1 MKINSRRFLIASLAM
16 IVMMVAILFSAVTI
30 SSLVAHA
37 ASGTGTE
44 NDPYVVTTYAELRDL
59 MANAPTDGTTRYIK
73 LGGDITSS
81 DSNNDYALTLTNAN
95 QNVVLDLAGYTI
107 SRSPSVTLD
116 ETIVRAKEGTLTI
129 NDSVGTG
136 GISSNNNYINSVI
149 GLMADGLYN
158 DNGTIIINGGT
169 YTVDVSSSITS
180 YAVYQARGNLVINGG
195 KFTGGYGL
203 DSVSGNLTVYGGEF
217 YTTKYAAI
225 LLASITNGN
234 LYNLTAYGDVR
245 AQSGYNLWN
254 FIHDDGEVFVDGVK
268 QAKTETTK
276 FSGNKIVIKTD
287 VLDEI
292 WITATAP
299 VVGNSI
305 PNSID
310 VPYTSDYEIVEEYGN
325 QVIAWMVDGQPV
337 STDTFAAST
346 AYTLRVYVKVN
357 APTAFDFGAKVNGQ
371 PASLEFEVETM
382 EGYKYYWMEYT
393 FPATIDNMIPSAN
406 VTVTAPVAGET
417 ATGGKIFNSEKYNV
431 SIGWSTTAD
440 GSAAND
446 FNNQTFVAGNTYY
459 VDVYLVAEN
468 PYIFADGATVF
479 VNGTSYTSVWTIG
492 ADYKKYVAVYDIP
505 FTVPNA
511 ETYTVSFNANG
522 GTGSMPDETD
532 QLGGLALPECG
543 FTAPAGKQFKCW
555 AEGSASGD
563 QYAPNEEYDVT
574 GDVTFYAVWEELP
587 TFIVAYGP
595 GDGNGSTDFDYIYE
609 GATITLLAPADLG
622 FTAQE
627 GMRFAHW
634 KVCKDNASD
643 PNFVVKQPGD
653 QITITFETYIIAVW
667 EEIPHECVGVLQSG
681 QAATCTVNGWKDYY
695 QCSCGKNYEDANCT
709 KLISDLEAWKVGEGK
724 IVAEHTYGD
733 LIDENPA
740 VHTQT
745 ELQAGMRAHYHCSVC
760 GTYFD
765 SSKNETTVIA
775 LTIPAPTHSFGDW
788 IKDNEKHWKVCS
800 CGLKADEH
808 THNYTDSA
816 DMICNDCEYD
826 RTVPHTCGNG
836 TKQDGKAATC
846 TENGW
851 NDYFKCS
858 CGKIYTDAA
867 CTNEITSLEAWK
879 NGDGKIAASHSYGDL
894 VAKVDATCSQTG
906 MEAHYECSVCHT
918 LFDENKAVKT
928 ANELTIDIDANA
940 HTYGAWTS
948 NGDGTHTRVCGIN
961 ANHKETVACSGGTAT
976 CTEKAVCEV
985 CNTPYGNTAAH
996 QHGSEWHNNADEH
1009 WNECACGDKANTAPH
1024 ADEDKDG
1031 KCDVCDY
1038 AMGNAENPGENIES
1052 EKTGLS
1058 GGAIAGI
1065 AVGSV
1070 AGAAALGCGGFAIF
1084 WFVIKKKKFADLIA
1098 LFKKK

>member
-1 MKINSRRFLIASLAM
+1 MKINSRKFLITSLAM

-30 SSLVAHA
+30 SPLVAHA

-59 MANAPTDGTTRYIK
+59 MANAPTDGTIRYIK

-81 DSNNDYALTLTNAN
+81 DSNNDYALALTNAN

-203 DSVSGNLTVYGGEF
+203 DSVSGKLTVYGGEF

-337 STDTFAAST
+337 NTDTFAAST

-357 APTAFDFGAKVNGQ
+357 APTAFNFGAKVNGQ

-440 GSAAND
+440 GSAEND
-446 FNNQTFVAGNTYY
+446 FNNQTFAAGNTYY
-459 VDVYLVAEN
+459 VDVYLVAED
-468 PYIFADGATVF
+468 PYVFVEGATVF
-479 VNGTSYTSVWTIG
+479 VNGTSYTSVWTVG

-511 ETYTVSFNANG
+511 ETYTVSFDKNG
-522 GTGSMPDETD
+522 GTGSMLDETD
-532 QLGGLALPECG
+532 QFGGLVLPECG
-543 FTAPAGKQFKCW
+543 FTAPTGKQFKCW
-555 AEGSASGD
+555 AEGSTSGA
-563 QYAPNEEYDVT
+563 QYAPGEEYDVT
-574 GDVTFYAVWEELP
+574 GDVTFFAIWEDNLYQ
-587 TFIVAYGP
+587 V
-595 GDGNGSTDFDYIYE
+595 IY
-609 GATITLLAPADLG
+609 
-622 FTAQE
+622 
-627 GMRFAHW
+627 
-634 KVCKDNASD
+634 
-643 PNFVVKQPGD
+643 QPGEAGGSNEPFEYEAN
-653 QITITFETYIIAVW
+653 QTITFLDCDVLGYTREGFEFDYWSIRILGDNFTEVAQKRAGETYTLTTNIIAVAMW
-667 EEIPHECVGVLQSG
+667 KEIPHVCEGVLQSG
-681 QAATCTVNGWKDYY
+681 QGATCTVNGWKDYY
-695 QCSCGKNYEDANCT
+695 QCACGKYYEDENCT

-745 ELQAGMRAHYHCSVC
+745 VLQAGMRAHYHCSVC
-760 GTYFD
+760 DTYFD

-808 THNYTDSA
+808 THNYTDSS
-816 DMICNDCEYD
+816 DMTCNTCGYD
-826 RTVPHTCGNG
+826 RTVPHTHGNG
-836 TKQDGKAATC
+836 ALQSGQAATC

-851 NDYFKCS
+851 KDYFKCS

-879 NGDGKIAASHSYGDL
+879 NGDGKIAAGHSYGDL
-894 VAKVDATCSQTG
+894 VAKVDATCSATG
-906 MEAHYECSVCHT
+906 MSAHYECSVCHT

-948 NGDGTHTRVCGIN
+948 NGDGTHSRVCGIN
-961 ANHKETVACSGGTAT
+961 ANHKETVACYGGTAT

-996 QHGSEWHNNADEH
+996 SHGSEWHNNADEH
-1009 WNECACGDKANTAPH
+1009 WNECACGDKANVAPH
-1024 ADEDKDG
+1024 ADEDNDG

-1038 AMGNAENPGENIES
+1038 AMGNAENPSENIES

-1070 AGAAALGCGGFAIF
+1070 AVAGLGGFSLF

>member
-1 MKINSRRFLIASLAM
+1 MKINSRNFLIASLTM

-30 SSLVAHA
+30 SPLVAHA

-203 DSVSGNLTVYGGEF
+203 DSVSGKLTVYGGEF

-225 LLASITNGN
+225 LLASITSGN

-276 FSGNKIVIKTD
+276 FSGNKIEIKSD

-337 STDTFAAST
+337 NAATFAAST
-346 AYTLRVYVKVN
+346 AYTLRAYVKVN
-357 APTAFDFGAKVNGQ
+357 APTAFNFGAKVNGQ

-382 EGYKYYWMEYT
+382 EGYKYYWVEYT
-393 FPATIDNMIPSAN
+393 FPATIDNVIPSAN

-479 VNGTSYTSVWTIG
+479 VNGTSYTSVWTNG

-522 GTGSMPDETD
+522 GTGSMLDETD
-532 QLGGLALPECG
+532 QLGGLVLPECGFTAPTGKQFKCWAEGSTSGAQYAPGEEYDVTGDVTFFAIWEDNEVIYSYCTNGAEGSNEMGYATVGEEITLADCMFTAPEGKQFKAWAIGGLGGEQKQPGDKITITEETYIYAIWEDIPVVKYNVSFNANGGSGTMLDETEQLGGYILPECG
-543 FTAPAGKQFKCW
+543 FTAPAGKQFKAW
-555 AEGSASGD
+555 AEGSASGT
-563 QYAPNEEYDVT
+563 QYAVGYEYDVT
-574 GDVTFYAVWEELP
+574 ANVTFYAVWENIPVTNYTITATAGANGTISPSGEV
-587 TFIVAYGP
+587 IVAEGENKTFTITANSGYHIK
-595 GDGNGSTDFDYIYE
+595 DVKINGASVGAVSTYTFNDVAAN
-609 GATITLLAPADLG
+609 ATITVEFEVDTVPHVCNPTLVPKVEPNCT
-622 FTAQE
+622 TA
-627 GMRFAHW
+627 GKSA
-634 KVCKDNASD
+634 
-643 PNFVVKQPGD
+643 
-653 QITITFETYIIAVW
+653 
-667 EEIPHECVGVLQSG
+667 
-681 QAATCTVNGWKDYY
+681 YY
-695 QCSCGKNYEDANCT
+695 HCECGKNYEDAQGNSVISNLETWGILNALGHEAQDVWSTDGEYHWHKCT
-709 KLISDLEAWKVGEGK
+709 
-724 IVAEHTYGD
+724 
-733 LIDENPA
+733 
-740 VHTQT
+740 
-745 ELQAGMRAHYHCSVC
+745 R
-760 GTYFD
+760 
-765 SSKNETTVIA
+765 
-775 LTIPAPTHSFGDW
+775 
-788 IKDNEKHWKVCS
+788 
-800 CGLKADEH
+800 
-808 THNYTDSA
+808 
-816 DMICNDCEYD
+816 CEEQLD
-826 RTVPHTCGNG
+826 
-836 TKQDGKAATC
+836 KAA
-846 TENGW
+846 
-851 NDYFKCS
+851 
-858 CGKIYTDAA
+858 
-867 CTNEITSLEAWK
+867 
-879 NGDGKIAASHSYGDL
+879 H
-894 VAKVDATCSQTG
+894 
-906 MEAHYECSVCHT
+906 
-918 LFDENKAVKT
+918 
-928 ANELTIDIDANA
+928 
-940 HTYGAWTS
+940 
-948 NGDGTHTRVCGIN
+948 
-961 ANHKETVACSGGTAT
+961 SGGTAT
-976 CTEKAVCEV
+976 CTEKAVCAT
-985 CNTPYGNTAAH
+985 CNIAYGNTISH
-996 QHGSEWHNNADEH
+996 SHGSEWKTDANNH
-1009 WNECACGDKANTAPH
+1009 WNECACGDKANVAPH
-1024 ADEDKDG
+1024 ADEDNDG
-1031 KCDVCDY
+1031 KCDTCDY
-1038 AMGNAENPGENIES
+1038 AMGTPENPSENIES

-1070 AGAAALGCGGFAIF
+1070 AVAGLGGFSLF

>member
-1 MKINSRRFLIASLAM
+1 MKINSRKFLITSLAM

-30 SSLVAHA
+30 SPLVAHA

-337 STDTFAAST
+337 NTDTFAAST

-406 VTVTAPVAGET
+406 VTVTAPVAGEI

-492 ADYKKYVAVYDIP
+492 SEYKKYVAVYDIP

-563 QYAPNEEYDVT
+563 QYAPYEEYDVT

-595 GDGNGSTDFDYIYE
+595 GDGNGSTDFDYVEE

-667 EEIPHECVGVLQSG
+667 EDIPVVKYNVSFNANGGSGSMNPVEFAGEYTLPSCAFIAPTGKKFKGWATSANGEVVGATYNVTANVEFYAVWENIPVTNYTITATAGANGTISPSG
-681 QAATCTVNGWKDYY
+681 EVSVAEGEDKTFTITANSGYHIKDVKVNGASVGAVATYTVNDVAANATITVEFEADTVPHVCNPTLVPKVEPNCTTAGKSAYY
-695 QCSCGKNYEDANCT
+695 HCECGKNYEDAQGTVEIANLETWGILNALGHEAQDVWSTDGEYHWHKCT
-709 KLISDLEAWKVGEGK
+709 
-724 IVAEHTYGD
+724 
-733 LIDENPA
+733 
-740 VHTQT
+740 
-745 ELQAGMRAHYHCSVC
+745 R
-760 GTYFD
+760 
-765 SSKNETTVIA
+765 
-775 LTIPAPTHSFGDW
+775 
-788 IKDNEKHWKVCS
+788 
-800 CGLKADEH
+800 
-808 THNYTDSA
+808 
-816 DMICNDCEYD
+816 CEEQLD
-826 RTVPHTCGNG
+826 
-836 TKQDGKAATC
+836 KAA
-846 TENGW
+846 
-851 NDYFKCS
+851 
-858 CGKIYTDAA
+858 
-867 CTNEITSLEAWK
+867 
-879 NGDGKIAASHSYGDL
+879 H
-894 VAKVDATCSQTG
+894 
-906 MEAHYECSVCHT
+906 
-918 LFDENKAVKT
+918 
-928 ANELTIDIDANA
+928 
-940 HTYGAWTS
+940 
-948 NGDGTHTRVCGIN
+948 
-961 ANHKETVACSGGTAT
+961 SGGTAT
-976 CTEKAVCEV
+976 CTEKAVCAT
-985 CNTPYGNTAAH
+985 CNIAYGNTVAH
-996 QHGSEWHNNADEH
+996 SHGSEWKTDANNH

-1024 ADEDKDG
+1024 VDEDNDG
-1031 KCDVCDY
+1031 KCDTCDY
-1038 AMGNAENPGENIES
+1038 AMGNAENPGENIEP

-1070 AGAAALGCGGFAIF
+1070 AVAGLGGFSLF